1 MQNVLYHQIIILE
14 GLNRRLL
21 LDMMTVDEEMNMHMK
36 KLFTYPLPDFYVP
49 FIEKEFCR
57 SVQKLMMTLINR
69 KMK

>member
-1 MQNVLYHQIIILE
+1 MQVLYQIIILE

-21 LDMMTVDEEMNMHMK
+21 LEMTVDEEMNMHMK